1 MKLIKALKK
10 IVYIN
15 FFLLF
20 SRDNWFRKYL
30 LNDLKLQKLINGSLS
45 GDTEDLLDNLFN
57 LSNSRLKQ
65 AMFNKPFNDQKTRKE
80 IVKEILESIQFD
92 KIIETG
98 TLLGNTT
105 EFFQKFSIPVIS
117 IEISEFYFLVSKIR
131 FIDKGNVNLINSNSS
146 DYFNKLTPSKEKIF
160 FYLDAHSQEHIPLM
174 NELSKC
180 LEFKNSIILIDDFK
194 VPGNKN
200 FGFDVYKG
208 EELSLKNYEM
218 LNDYDL
224 YFPNYSPNKDNGSRG
239 YVLIDISGKNKNVF
253 SKIKNLDNFN

>member
-1 MKLIKALKK
+1 MKLIKTLKK
-10 IVYIN
+10 IISIN

-20 SRDNWFRKYL
+20 RRDNWFRKYL
-30 LNDLKLQKLINGSLS
+30 LNDLKVQKLINGSLS
-45 GDTEDLLDNLFN
+45 GDTEDLLDNLFS

-98 TLLGNTT
+98 TLFGNTT
-105 EFFQKFSIPVIS
+105 EFFQKFNIPVVS

-146 DYFNKLTPSKEKIF
+146 DYFNKLIPSKEKIF

-208 EELSLKNYEM
+208 EELSLKNYEI
-218 LNDYDL
+218 LSSHDL
-224 YFPNYSPNKDNGSRG
+224 YFPNYNPNKDNGSRG
-239 YVLIDISGKNKNVF
+239 YVIVDVSGKNKNVF
-253 SKIKNLDNFN
+253 SNIDNLDKLN